1 MLQFL
6 PVADGNILAARASG
20 KLSHEDYQNFLPKLE
35 KEIKSLGKI
44 SLLLELDNFHGW
56 DLKAAKD
63 DFEFGMQHMDD
74 FDRIAIVGEKAW
86 ERWMVAMMKP
96 FVPFGGIR
104 YFDRDKLQQAWDW
117 LREPVRQETA
127 AEQLKPYQSIV
138 AAVDFSIYSKH
149 AAKRAIELARLYK
162 TDLTLLHITEEITP
176 YAYAYDDLILPY
188 PFESELVDAQNKQ
201 QIKLAKKRMKKFI
214 DELGD
219 TDGITLHTEVIS
231 GDAASAILSFIQ
243 AQKIDLIVFGGKKKA
258 GIDKVLGSVPHYIQN
273 RANCEVLVAPF
284 KEAAS
289 FED

>member
-117 LREPVRQETA
+117 LREPARQKTA

-162 TDLTLLHITEEITP
+162 TDLTLLHITEEIIP

-188 PFESELVDAQNKQ
+188 PFESGLVDAQNKQ

-243 AQKIDLIVFGGKKKA
+243 AQKIDLIVFGGKW
-258 GIDKVLGSVPHYIQN
+258 
-273 RANCEVLVAPF
+273 
-284 KEAAS
+284 
-289 FED
+289 